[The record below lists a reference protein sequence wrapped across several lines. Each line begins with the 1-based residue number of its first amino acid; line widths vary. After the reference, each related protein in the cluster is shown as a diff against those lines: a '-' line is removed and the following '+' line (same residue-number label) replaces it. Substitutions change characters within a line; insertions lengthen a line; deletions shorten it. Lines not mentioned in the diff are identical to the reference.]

1 LLKVVY
7 YLEVQQTTAHKQQKT
22 NQQNKMTT
30 SKKATASKVHNSK
43 VSFKNG
49 KNEKAESLMKRAFEP
64 KLSAKDNKAR
74 LTFCG
79 VEHSIIEWTKDGKK
93 HEKPV
98 MKLAFSCLDI
108 THESPQVLAVT
119 CDYRLSS
126 NNRLGQILT
135 IMGFNFTDEVEIIDD
150 EDEFGTKAKQINPTE
165 IFDFLRGQCGLVF
178 KAGLETASRK
188 NKTTGEKYK
197 AYGLWEIAYKTLEPM
212 VKDGVQL
219 RDMMA
224 NDVTDEDFV
233 NPDIDMASE
242 SD

>member
-1 LLKVVY
+1 MTSPK
-7 YLEVQQTTAHKQQKT
+7 KT
-22 NQQNKMTT
+22 
-30 SKKATASKVHNSK
+30 SASKVHNSK

-64 KLSAKDNKAR
+64 LFSPKDNKAR

-93 HEKPV
+93 YDKPV
-98 MKLAFSCLDI
+98 MKLAFSCLDS
-108 THESPQVLAVT
+108 THENPQVLAVT
-119 CDYRLSS
+119 CDYRLSA
-126 NNRLGQILT
+126 NNRLGQILK

-150 EDEFGTKAKQINPTE
+150 EDEFGAKAKQTNPSE
-165 IFDFLRGQCGLVF
+165 IFDFLRSQCGLVF

-197 AYGLWEIAYKTLEPM
+197 AYGLWEIDYKTLEPM
-212 VKDGVQL
+212 LKNGVQV

-224 NDVTDEDFV
+224 SDVSDDDFV
-233 NPDIDMASE
+233 NPEIDQESE

>member
-1 LLKVVY
+1 M
-7 YLEVQQTTAHKQQKT
+7 AT
-22 NQQNKMTT
+22 NNG
-30 SKKATASKVHNSK
+30 KKLTASKVHNSK

-49 KNEKAESLMKRAFEP
+49 KNVQAESLMKRAFEP
-64 KLSAKDNKAR
+64 LFSPKDSKVR

-79 VEHSIIEWTKDGKK
+79 VEHSIIEWTKEGKK

-98 MKLAFSCLDI
+98 MKLAFSCLDS
-108 THESPQVLAVT
+108 THENPQVLAVT
-119 CDYRLSS
+119 CDYRLST
-126 NNRLGQILT
+126 NNRLGQVLT
-135 IMGFNFTDEVEIIDD
+135 IMGFNFADEVEIIDD
-150 EDEFGTKAKQINPTE
+150 EDEFGVKAKQTNPTE

-197 AYGLWEIAYKTLEPM
+197 AYGLWEIDYKTLEPM
-212 VKDGVQL
+212 LKNGVQV

-224 NDVTDEDFV
+224 SDVTDEDFV
-233 NPDIDMASE
+233 NPEIDMATE